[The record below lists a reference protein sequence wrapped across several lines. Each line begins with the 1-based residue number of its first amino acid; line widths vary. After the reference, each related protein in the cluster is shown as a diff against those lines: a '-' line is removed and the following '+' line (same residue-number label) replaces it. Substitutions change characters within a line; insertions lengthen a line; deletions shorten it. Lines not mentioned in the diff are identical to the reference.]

1 MPQYT
6 LIAIFLL
13 PISISFVYTVFKLE
27 IMLLNC
33 FIILLLCQLI
43 GYDFDYDEFHA
54 SVHGKLPYEK
64 LKPDPVLR
72 SLLLSMP
79 QRKIVS
85 SSFPA
90 SKSF

>member
-1 MPQYT
+1 MY
-6 LIAIFLL
+6 I
-13 PISISFVYTVFKLE
+13 VFKLQ
-27 IMLLNC
+27 ITFLNS
-33 FIILLLCQLI
+33 FIILFMCQLM

-85 SSFPA
+85 S
-90 SKSF
+90 